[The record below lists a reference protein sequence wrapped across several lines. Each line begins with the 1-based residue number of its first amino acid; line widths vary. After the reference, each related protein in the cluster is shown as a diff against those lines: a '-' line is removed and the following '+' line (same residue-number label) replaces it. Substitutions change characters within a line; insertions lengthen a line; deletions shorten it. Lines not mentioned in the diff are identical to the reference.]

1 MSAPARLRA
10 RPQAEAFEIL
20 IEAAEIV
27 SGHSLD
33 LEELLRALRDLV
45 GKVVD
50 YQVFAVLL
58 RTADGQALRI
68 RSSVG
73 YRSEVVRDL
82 RVELGKGITGV
93 AAQQQKTLVVEDVR
107 RDPRYLH
114 TVDGVRSEIAVPL
127 VARGELVGV
136 IDLQSTEPGAFDEQG
151 KNLLELIGSRFSLA
165 IEAARL
171 HRATL
176 SRNRVLATLSRVAQ
190 EFSHILNLDELL
202 TKVSHLVRRQIP
214 YDAFSILLLEKE
226 SQILKHYFGVRFDEH
241 IQWSNMPLGQGIVGV
256 AAQDA
261 ETVLVPDTSRDER
274 YIPMVEG
281 IRSEVAVP
289 LLLKDEVIGVLD
301 LECEQVNAFTREHEW
316 LLSLLAPQV
325 AIAIE
330 NARLYEQVETNQA
343 RLERD
348 LRAARELQ
356 RHLLPTAP
364 PRVEGIEVAARND
377 SATEVSGD
385 IYDFFLLDGGG
396 LGVFIG
402 DVSGKGAPAALY
414 GALVSGLMRELADNR
429 YLPSRLLVELN
440 RALLSRKIEARYL
453 TALYA
458 EWNPAKHEFRLANAG
473 LPRPLLYSRG
483 SVTPLDVS
491 GIPLGLI
498 GVSAYEDLTL
508 ALEPGD
514 TIVFASD
521 GITESENAALE
532 QFGDRELAKVV
543 ERHAEESPTRLL
555 DAVFESVNV
564 FTDAALAADDRTVIV
579 VKKAVDGG
587 P

>member
-1 MSAPARLRA
+1 MPAG
-10 RPQAEAFEIL
+10 PQADAIEIL

-27 SGHSLD
+27 AGHSLD

-58 RTADGQALRI
+58 RTADGNALRI

-73 YRSEVVRDL
+73 YRPEVVRNL
-82 RVELGKGITGV
+82 RIELGEGITGT
-93 AAQQQKTLVVEDVR
+93 AAEQQKTLVVEDVR
-107 RDPRYLH
+107 RDPRYLV

-136 IDLQSTEPGAFDEQG
+136 IDLQSTRLNAFSEHE

-171 HRATL
+171 HRGTL
-176 SRNRVLATLSRVAQ
+176 SQNRVLATLSQVAQ

-202 TKVSHLVRRQIP
+202 SKISHLVRRQIP

-226 SQILKHYFGVRFDEH
+226 SQILKHYFGVRFDER
-241 IQWSNMPLGQGIVGV
+241 IQWNNMPVGRGIVGA

-261 ETVLVPDTSRDER
+261 QTVLVPDTNRDER
-274 YIPMVEG
+274 YVAMVEG

-289 LLLKDEVIGVLD
+289 LIVKGEVIGVLD
-301 LECEQVNAFTREHEW
+301 LECEHVNAFTREHVR
-316 LLSLLAPQV
+316 LLALLAPQV

-330 NARLYEQVETNQA
+330 NARLYEQVARNEA

-356 RHLLPTAP
+356 QHLLPASP
-364 PRVEGIEVAARND
+364 PQVEGLEIAARND
-377 SATEVSGD
+377 SAMEISGD
-385 IYDFFLLDGGG
+385 LYDFFPLDGERLG
-396 LGVFIG
+396 LLIG

-414 GALVSGLMRELADNR
+414 GALVSGLMRELAADR
-429 YLPSRLLVELN
+429 HAPSKLLLELN

-458 EWNPAKHEFRLANAG
+458 EWSPADRTFTLANAG
-473 LPRPLLYSRG
+473 LPRPLLYSQG

-491 GIPLGLI
+491 GIPLGLM
-498 GVSAYEDLTL
+498 GVSEYEDLTL
-508 ALEPGD
+508 RLGPGD
-514 TIVFASD
+514 TLVFASD
-521 GITESENAALE
+521 GITESEDADRE
-532 QFGDRELAKVV
+532 QFGDHQFAKVV
-543 ERHAEESPTRLL
+543 EKYGEAAPGRLL
-555 DAVFESVNV
+555 DAVFEGVNA
-564 FTDAALAADDRTVIV
+564 FSSAARAADDRTVIV
-579 VKKAVDGG
+579 VKAS
-587 P
+587 

>member
-1 MSAPARLRA
+1 MPSAAPMSARS
-10 RPQAEAFEIL
+10 QADAIEIL

-27 SGHSLD
+27 AGHSLD

-58 RTADGQALRI
+58 RTADGAGLRI

-73 YRSEVVRDL
+73 YRPEVASNL
-82 RVELGKGITGV
+82 RIELGEGITGT
-93 AAQQQKTLVVEDVR
+93 AAQRQKTLVVDDVR
-107 RDPRYLH
+107 HDPRYLL

-136 IDLQSTEPGAFDEQG
+136 IDLQSTELNAFGERE

-165 IEAARL
+165 IEAARM
-171 HRATL
+171 HRGTL
-176 SRNRVLATLSRVAQ
+176 SQNRVLATLSRVAQ

-202 TKVSHLVRRQIP
+202 SKVSHLVRRQIR
-214 YDAFSILLLEKE
+214 YDAFSILLIEKE
-226 SQILKHYFGVRFDEH
+226 SQILKHYFGVRFDER
-241 IQWSNMPLGQGIVGV
+241 IRWNNMPVGQGIVG
-256 AAQDA
+256 AAAKNA
-261 ETVLVPDTSRDER
+261 ETVLVPDTGRDER
-274 YIPMVEG
+274 YVAMVEG

-289 LLLKDEVIGVLD
+289 LMVKDEVIGVLD
-301 LECEQVNAFTREHEW
+301 LECEQVNAFTREHVW
-316 LLSLLAPQV
+316 LLSLLAPPV

-330 NARLYEQVETNQA
+330 NARLYEQVARNEA

-356 RHLLPTAP
+356 QHLLPASP
-364 PRVEGIEVAARND
+364 PQAEGIEIAARND
-377 SATEVSGD
+377 SATEISGD
-385 IYDFFLLDGGG
+385 LYDFFPLDGER
-396 LGVFIG
+396 LGILIG

-414 GALVSGLMRELADNR
+414 GALVSGLMREMAADGHR
-429 YLPSRLLVELN
+429 PSRLLLELN

-458 EWNPAKHEFRLANAG
+458 EWNPAERTFTLANAG
-473 LPRPLLYSRG
+473 LPRPLLYHQG

-491 GIPLGLI
+491 GIPLGLM
-498 GVSAYEDLTL
+498 GVSEYEDLTL
-508 ALEPGD
+508 PLAPGD

-521 GITESENAALE
+521 GITESEDTTRE
-532 QFGDRELAKVV
+532 QFGDQELAKLV
-543 ERHAEESPTRLL
+543 ERHGEGSPDRLL
-555 DAVFESVNV
+555 DAVFEGVNA
-564 FTDAALAADDRTVIV
+564 FTGVTRATDDRTVIV
-579 VKKAVDGG
+579 VKAA
-587 P
+587 

>member
-1 MSAPARLRA
+1 MPA
-10 RPQAEAFEIL
+10 RPQADAIEIL

-27 SGHSLD
+27 AGHSLD

-58 RTADGQALRI
+58 RTVDGGALRI
-68 RSSVG
+68 RSAVG
-73 YRSEVVRDL
+73 YRPEVVRNL
-82 RVELGKGITGV
+82 RIELDQGITGT
-93 AAQQQKTLVVEDVR
+93 AAQQQKTLVIEDVR
-107 RDPRYLH
+107 RDPRYLL

-136 IDLQSTEPGAFDEQG
+136 IDLQSTELNAFGEQE
-151 KNLLELIGSRFSLA
+151 KRLLELIGSRFSLA
-165 IEAARL
+165 IEAARM
-171 HRATL
+171 HRGTL
-176 SRNRVLATLSRVAQ
+176 SQNRVLATLSRVAQ

-202 TKVSHLVRRQIP
+202 SKVSYLVRRQIP

-226 SQILKHYFGVRFDEH
+226 SQILKHYFGVRFDER
-241 IQWSNMPLGQGIVGV
+241 IQWNNMPVGRGIVGA

-261 ETVLVPDTSRDER
+261 QTVLVPDTNRDER
-274 YIPMVEG
+274 YVAMVEG

-289 LLLKDEVIGVLD
+289 LIVKDEVIGVLD

-330 NARLYEQVETNQA
+330 NARLYEQVARNEA
-343 RLERD
+343 RLESD

-356 RHLLPTAP
+356 RHLLPASP
-364 PRVEGIEVAARND
+364 PRVDGIEIAARND

-385 IYDFFLLDGGG
+385 LYDFFPLDGER
-396 LGVFIG
+396 LGVLIG

-414 GALVSGLMRELADNR
+414 GALVSGLMREMAADR
-429 YLPSRLLVELN
+429 QAPSKLLLELN

-458 EWNPAKHEFRLANAG
+458 EWSSTERTFTLANAG
-473 LPRPLLYSRG
+473 LPRPLLYSQG

-498 GVSAYEDLTL
+498 GVSEYEDLTL
-508 ALEPGD
+508 TLRPGD
-514 TIVFASD
+514 TLVFASD
-521 GITESENAALE
+521 GITESENAARE
-532 QFGDRELAKVV
+532 QFGDHEFAKVV
-543 ERHAEESPTRLL
+543 EKYGEASPERLL
-555 DAVFESVNV
+555 DAVFEGVGAFSRA
-564 FTDAALAADDRTVIV
+564 DRAADDRTVIV
-579 VKKAVDGG
+579 VKAA
-587 P
+587 

>member
-1 MSAPARLRA
+1 MPA
-10 RPQAEAFEIL
+10 RPQADAIEIL

-27 SGHSLD
+27 AGHSLD

-58 RTADGQALRI
+58 RTADGNALRI

-73 YRSEVVRDL
+73 YRPEVVRNL
-82 RVELGKGITGV
+82 RIELGEGITGT
-93 AAQQQKTLVVEDVR
+93 AAEQQKTLVVEDVR
-107 RDPRYLH
+107 RDPRYLV

-136 IDLQSTEPGAFDEQG
+136 IDLQSTRLNAFSEHE

-171 HRATL
+171 HRGTL
-176 SRNRVLATLSRVAQ
+176 SQNRVLATLSQIAQ

-202 TKVSHLVRRQIP
+202 SKVSHLVRRQIP

-226 SQILKHYFGVRFDEH
+226 SQILKHYFGVRFDER
-241 IQWSNMPLGQGIVGV
+241 IQWNNMPVGRGIVG
-256 AAQDA
+256 AAARDA
-261 ETVLVPDTSRDER
+261 QTVLVPDTNRDER
-274 YIPMVEG
+274 YVAMVEG

-289 LLLKDEVIGVLD
+289 LIVKGEVIGVLD
-301 LECEQVNAFTREHEW
+301 LECEHVNAFTREHVR
-316 LLSLLAPQV
+316 LLALLAPQV

-330 NARLYEQVETNQA
+330 NARLYEQVARNEA

-356 RHLLPTAP
+356 QHLLPASP
-364 PRVEGIEVAARND
+364 PQVEGLEIAARND
-377 SATEVSGD
+377 SAMEISGD
-385 IYDFFLLDGGG
+385 LYDFFPLDGERLG
-396 LGVFIG
+396 LLIG

-414 GALVSGLMRELADNR
+414 GALVSGLMRELAADR
-429 YLPSRLLVELN
+429 HAPSKLLLELN

-458 EWNPAKHEFRLANAG
+458 EWSPADRTFTLANAG
-473 LPRPLLYSRG
+473 LPRPLLYSQG
-483 SVTPLDVS
+483 SVTPVDVS
-491 GIPLGLI
+491 GIPLGLM
-498 GVSAYEDLTL
+498 GVSEYEDLTL
-508 ALEPGD
+508 RLRPGD
-514 TIVFASD
+514 TLVFASD
-521 GITESENAALE
+521 GITESEDADRE
-532 QFGDRELAKVV
+532 QFGDHQFANVV
-543 ERHAEESPTRLL
+543 EKYGEAPPGRLL
-555 DAVFESVNV
+555 DAVFEGVNA
-564 FTDAALAADDRTVIV
+564 FSSAARAADDRTVIV
-579 VKKAVDGG
+579 VKAT
-587 P
+587 

>member
-1 MSAPARLRA
+1 MPTSAPMPA
-10 RPQAEAFEIL
+10 RPQADAIEIL

-27 SGHSLD
+27 AGHSLD

-58 RTADGQALRI
+58 RTVDGGALRI
-68 RSSVG
+68 RSAVG
-73 YRSEVVRDL
+73 YRPEVVRNL
-82 RVELGKGITGV
+82 RIELGQGITGT
-93 AAQQQKTLVVEDVR
+93 AAQQQKTLVIEDVR
-107 RDPRYLH
+107 RDPRYLL

-136 IDLQSTEPGAFDEQG
+136 IDLQSTELNAFGEQE
-151 KNLLELIGSRFSLA
+151 KRLLELIGSRFSLA
-165 IEAARL
+165 IEAARM
-171 HRATL
+171 HRGTL
-176 SRNRVLATLSRVAQ
+176 SQNRVLATLSRVAQ

-202 TKVSHLVRRQIP
+202 SKVSYLVRRQIP

-226 SQILKHYFGVRFDEH
+226 SQILKHYFGVRFDER
-241 IQWSNMPLGQGIVGV
+241 IQWNNMPVGRGIVGA

-261 ETVLVPDTSRDER
+261 QTVLVPDTNRDER
-274 YIPMVEG
+274 YVAMVEG

-289 LLLKDEVIGVLD
+289 LIVKDEVIGVLD

-330 NARLYEQVETNQA
+330 NARLYEQVARNEA
-343 RLERD
+343 RLESD

-356 RHLLPTAP
+356 RHLLPASP
-364 PRVEGIEVAARND
+364 PRVDGIEIAARND

-385 IYDFFLLDGGG
+385 LYDFFPLDGER
-396 LGVFIG
+396 LGVLIG

-414 GALVSGLMRELADNR
+414 GALVSGLMREMAADR
-429 YLPSRLLVELN
+429 QAPSKLLLELN

-458 EWNPAKHEFRLANAG
+458 EWSSTERTFTLANAG
-473 LPRPLLYSRG
+473 LPRPLLYSQG

-498 GVSAYEDLTL
+498 GVSEYEDLTL
-508 ALEPGD
+508 TLRPGD
-514 TIVFASD
+514 TLVFASD
-521 GITESENAALE
+521 GITESENAARE
-532 QFGDRELAKVV
+532 QFGDHEFAKVV
-543 ERHAEESPTRLL
+543 EKYGEASPERLL
-555 DAVFESVNV
+555 DAVFEGVGAFSRA
-564 FTDAALAADDRTVIV
+564 DRAADDRTVIV
-579 VKKAVDGG
+579 VKAA
-587 P
+587 

>member
-1 MSAPARLRA
+1 MPSTVPAPA
-10 RPQAEAFEIL
+10 RPQADAIEIL

-27 SGHSLD
+27 AGHSLD

-50 YQVFAVLL
+50 YQVFAILL
-58 RTADGQALRI
+58 RTPDGSALRI

-73 YRSEVVRDL
+73 YRPDVVRNL
-82 RVELGKGITGV
+82 RVELGEGITGA

-107 RDPRYLH
+107 RDPRYLL

-136 IDLQSTEPGAFDEQG
+136 IDLQSTELNAFGEQE

-165 IEAARL
+165 IEAARM
-171 HRATL
+171 HRRTL
-176 SRNRVLATLSRVAQ
+176 SQNRVLATLSRVAQ

-202 TKVSHLVRRQIP
+202 SKVSHLVRRQIP

-226 SQILKHYFGVRFDEH
+226 SQILKHYFGVRFDKR
-241 IQWSNMPLGQGIVGV
+241 IQWNNMPVGQGIVG
-256 AAQDA
+256 AAAKEAQ
-261 ETVLVPDTSRDER
+261 TVLVPDTSRDER
-274 YIPMVEG
+274 YVAMVEG

-289 LLLKDEVIGVLD
+289 LMVKDEVIGVLD

-330 NARLYEQVETNQA
+330 NARLYEQVARNEA
-343 RLERD
+343 RLESD

-356 RHLLPTAP
+356 QHLLPASP
-364 PRVEGIEVAARND
+364 PRMEGIEIAARND
-377 SATEVSGD
+377 SATEISGD
-385 IYDFFLLDGGG
+385 LYDFFPLDGER
-396 LGVFIG
+396 LGILIG

-414 GALVSGLMRELADNR
+414 GALVSGLMREMAADGYR
-429 YLPSRLLVELN
+429 PSRLLLELN

-458 EWNPAKHEFRLANAG
+458 EWNPAERKFTLANAG
-473 LPRPLLYSRG
+473 LPRPLLYHQG

-491 GIPLGLI
+491 GIPLGLM
-498 GVSAYEDLTL
+498 GVSEYEDLTL
-508 ALEPGD
+508 TLPPGD

-521 GITESENAALE
+521 GITESENAARE
-532 QFGDRELAKVV
+532 QFGDHEFAKVV
-543 ERHAEESPTRLL
+543 EKYGEASPERLL
-555 DAVFESVNV
+555 DAVFEGVSA
-564 FTDAALAADDRTVIV
+564 FSRAARAADDRTVIV
-579 VKKAVDGG
+579 VKAT
-587 P
+587 

>member
-1 MSAPARLRA
+1 MPAPAPMPA
-10 RPQAEAFEIL
+10 RPQADAIEIL

-27 SGHSLD
+27 AGHSLD

-58 RTADGQALRI
+58 RTADGNALRI

-73 YRSEVVRDL
+73 YRPEVVRNL
-82 RVELGKGITGV
+82 RIELGEGITGT
-93 AAQQQKTLVVEDVR
+93 AAEQQKTLVVEDVR
-107 RDPRYLH
+107 RDPRYLV

-136 IDLQSTEPGAFDEQG
+136 IDLQSTRLNAFSEHE

-171 HRATL
+171 HRGTL
-176 SRNRVLATLSRVAQ
+176 SQNRVLATLSQIAQ

-202 TKVSHLVRRQIP
+202 SKVSHLVRRQIP

-226 SQILKHYFGVRFDEH
+226 SQILKHYFGVRFDER
-241 IQWSNMPLGQGIVGV
+241 IQWNNMPVGRGIVG
-256 AAQDA
+256 AAARDA
-261 ETVLVPDTSRDER
+261 QTVLVPDTNRDER
-274 YIPMVEG
+274 YVAMVEG

-289 LLLKDEVIGVLD
+289 LIVKGEVIGVLD
-301 LECEQVNAFTREHEW
+301 LECEHVNAFTREHVR
-316 LLSLLAPQV
+316 LLALLAPQV

-330 NARLYEQVETNQA
+330 NARLYEQVARNEA

-356 RHLLPTAP
+356 QHLLPASP
-364 PRVEGIEVAARND
+364 PQVEGLEIAARND
-377 SATEVSGD
+377 SAMEISGD
-385 IYDFFLLDGGG
+385 LYDFFPLDGERLG
-396 LGVFIG
+396 LLIG

-414 GALVSGLMRELADNR
+414 GALVSGLMRELAADR
-429 YLPSRLLVELN
+429 HAPSKLLLELN

-458 EWNPAKHEFRLANAG
+458 EWSPADRTFTLANAG
-473 LPRPLLYSRG
+473 LPRPLLYSQG
-483 SVTPLDVS
+483 SVTPVDVS
-491 GIPLGLI
+491 GIPLGLM
-498 GVSAYEDLTL
+498 GVSEYEDLTL
-508 ALEPGD
+508 RLRPGD
-514 TIVFASD
+514 TLVFASD
-521 GITESENAALE
+521 GITESEDADRE
-532 QFGDRELAKVV
+532 QFGDHQFAKVV
-543 ERHAEESPTRLL
+543 EKYGEAPPGRLL
-555 DAVFESVNV
+555 DAVFEGVNA
-564 FTDAALAADDRTVIV
+564 FSSAARAADDRTVIV
-579 VKKAVDGG
+579 VKAT
-587 P
+587 

>member
-1 MSAPARLRA
+1 MPAPAPMPA
-10 RPQAEAFEIL
+10 RPQADAIEIL

-27 SGHSLD
+27 AGHSLD

-58 RTADGQALRI
+58 RTADGNALRI

-73 YRSEVVRDL
+73 YRPEVVRNL
-82 RVELGKGITGV
+82 RIELGEGITGT
-93 AAQQQKTLVVEDVR
+93 AAEQQKTLVVEDVR
-107 RDPRYLH
+107 RDPRYLV

-136 IDLQSTEPGAFDEQG
+136 IDLQSTRLNAFSEHE

-171 HRATL
+171 HRGTL
-176 SRNRVLATLSRVAQ
+176 SQNRVLATLSQIAQ

-202 TKVSHLVRRQIP
+202 SKVSHLVRRQIP

-226 SQILKHYFGVRFDEH
+226 SQILKHYFGVRFDER
-241 IQWSNMPLGQGIVGV
+241 IQWNNMPVGRGIVG
-256 AAQDA
+256 AAARDA
-261 ETVLVPDTSRDER
+261 QTVLVPDTNRDER
-274 YIPMVEG
+274 YVAMVEG

-289 LLLKDEVIGVLD
+289 LIVKGEVIGVLD
-301 LECEQVNAFTREHEW
+301 LECEHVNAFTREHVR
-316 LLSLLAPQV
+316 LLALLAPQV

-330 NARLYEQVETNQA
+330 NARLYEQVARNEA

-356 RHLLPTAP
+356 QHLLPASP
-364 PRVEGIEVAARND
+364 PQVEGLEIAARND
-377 SATEVSGD
+377 SAMEISGD
-385 IYDFFLLDGGG
+385 LYDFFPLDGERLG
-396 LGVFIG
+396 LLIG

-414 GALVSGLMRELADNR
+414 GALVSGLMRELAADR
-429 YLPSRLLVELN
+429 HAPSKLLLELN

-458 EWNPAKHEFRLANAG
+458 EWSPADRTFTLANAG
-473 LPRPLLYSRG
+473 LPRPLLYSQG
-483 SVTPLDVS
+483 SVTPVDVS
-491 GIPLGLI
+491 GIPLGLM
-498 GVSAYEDLTL
+498 GVSEYEDLTL
-508 ALEPGD
+508 RLRPGD
-514 TIVFASD
+514 TLVFASD
-521 GITESENAALE
+521 GITESEDADRE
-532 QFGDRELAKVV
+532 QFGDHQFANVV
-543 ERHAEESPTRLL
+543 EKYGEAPPGRLL
-555 DAVFESVNV
+555 DAVFEGVNA
-564 FTDAALAADDRTVIV
+564 FSSAARAADDRTVIV
-579 VKKAVDGG
+579 VKAT
-587 P
+587 

>member
-1 MSAPARLRA
+1 MPSTVPAPA
-10 RPQAEAFEIL
+10 RPQADAIEIL

-27 SGHSLD
+27 AGHSLD

-50 YQVFAVLL
+50 YQVFAILL
-58 RTADGQALRI
+58 RTPDGSALRI

-73 YRSEVVRDL
+73 YRPDVVRNL
-82 RVELGKGITGV
+82 RVELGEGITGA

-107 RDPRYLH
+107 RDPRYLL

-136 IDLQSTEPGAFDEQG
+136 IDLQSTELNAFGEQE

-165 IEAARL
+165 IEAARM
-171 HRATL
+171 HRRTL
-176 SRNRVLATLSRVAQ
+176 SQNRVLATLSRVAQ

-202 TKVSHLVRRQIP
+202 AKLSHLVRRQIP

-226 SQILKHYFGVRFDEH
+226 SQILKHYFGVRFDKR
-241 IQWSNMPLGQGIVGV
+241 IQWNNMPVGQGIVG
-256 AAQDA
+256 AAAKEAQ
-261 ETVLVPDTSRDER
+261 TVLVPDTSRDER
-274 YIPMVEG
+274 YVAMVEG

-289 LLLKDEVIGVLD
+289 LMVKDEVIGVLD

-330 NARLYEQVETNQA
+330 NARLYEQVARNEA
-343 RLERD
+343 RLESD

-356 RHLLPTAP
+356 QHLLPASP
-364 PRVEGIEVAARND
+364 PRMEGIEIAARND
-377 SATEVSGD
+377 SATEISGD
-385 IYDFFLLDGGG
+385 LYDFFPLDGER
-396 LGVFIG
+396 LGILIG

-414 GALVSGLMRELADNR
+414 GALVSGLMREMAADGYR
-429 YLPSRLLVELN
+429 PSRLLLELN

-458 EWNPAKHEFRLANAG
+458 EWNPAERKFTLANAG
-473 LPRPLLYSRG
+473 LPRPLLYHQG

-491 GIPLGLI
+491 GIPLGLM
-498 GVSAYEDLTL
+498 GVSEYEDLTL
-508 ALEPGD
+508 TLPPGD

-521 GITESENAALE
+521 GITESENAARE
-532 QFGDRELAKVV
+532 QFGDHEFAKVV
-543 ERHAEESPTRLL
+543 EKYGEASPERLL
-555 DAVFESVNV
+555 DAVFEGVSA
-564 FTDAALAADDRTVIV
+564 FSRAARAADDRTVIV
-579 VKKAVDGG
+579 VKAT
-587 P
+587 

>member
-1 MSAPARLRA
+1 MPA
-10 RPQAEAFEIL
+10 RPQADAIEIL

-27 SGHSLD
+27 AGHSLD

-58 RTADGQALRI
+58 STADGTALRI

-73 YRSEVVRDL
+73 HRPEVVRNL
-82 RVELGKGITGV
+82 QIELGEGITGT
-93 AAQQQKTLVVEDVR
+93 AAKQQKTVVVEDVR
-107 RDPRYLH
+107 SDPRYLV

-136 IDLQSTEPGAFDEQG
+136 IDLQSTQLNAFGEHER
-151 KNLLELIGSRFSLA
+151 NLLELIGSRFSLA

-171 HRATL
+171 HRGTLNQNRVFATL
-176 SRNRVLATLSRVAQ
+176 SQVAQ

-202 TKVSHLVRRQIP
+202 SKVSHLVRRQIP

-226 SQILKHYFGVRFDEH
+226 SLILKHYFGVRFDER
-241 IQWSNMPLGQGIVGV
+241 IQWNSMPVGRGIVG
-256 AAQDA
+256 AAARDA
-261 ETVLVPDTSRDER
+261 QTVLVPDTNRDER
-274 YIPMVEG
+274 YVAMVEG

-289 LLLKDEVIGVLD
+289 LMVKHEVIGVLD
-301 LECEQVNAFTREHEW
+301 LECEHVNAFTREHVR
-316 LLSLLAPQV
+316 LLALLAPQV

-330 NARLYEQVETNQA
+330 NARLYEQVARNEA

-356 RHLLPTAP
+356 QHLLPASP
-364 PRVEGIEVAARND
+364 PRVEGLEIAARND
-377 SATEVSGD
+377 SATEISGD
-385 IYDFFLLDGGG
+385 LYDFFPLDGGRLG
-396 LGVFIG
+396 LLIG

-414 GALVSGLMRELADNR
+414 GALVSGLMRELAADR
-429 YLPSRLLVELN
+429 HAPSKLLLELN

-458 EWNPAKHEFRLANAG
+458 EWNPADRRLRLANAG

-498 GVSAYEDLTL
+498 GVSEYENLTITL
-508 ALEPGD
+508 GAGD
-514 TIVFASD
+514 TVVFASD
-521 GITESENAALE
+521 GITESEDVARE
-532 QFGDRELAKVV
+532 QFGDYQFAKVV
-543 ERHAEESPTRLL
+543 EKYGEESPGRLL
-555 DAVFESVNV
+555 AAVFARV
-564 FTDAALAADDRTVIV
+564 DAFSRSARAADDRTVIV
-579 VKKAVDGG
+579 VKAT
-587 P
+587 